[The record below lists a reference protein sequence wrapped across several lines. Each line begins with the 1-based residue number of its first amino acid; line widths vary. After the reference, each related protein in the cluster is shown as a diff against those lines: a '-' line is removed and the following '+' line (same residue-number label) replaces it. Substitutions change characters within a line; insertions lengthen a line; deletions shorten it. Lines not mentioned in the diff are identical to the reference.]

1 MMLVIC
7 LVEDSAYHCHGS
19 LCTWSYCTC
28 IYYVMYSQLIY
39 ILLQKLKISMMKN
52 CLREK
57 PPEKYPEDQQSYL
70 CPQIILRGSS
80 LVLSITLALKA
91 PLSIGRLVN
100 LQNKETGCSFNCS
113 NEYLNT
119 GYFLR
124 LKPAVKFPDFNI
136 VQYHYYQ

>member
-1 MMLVIC
+1 
-7 LVEDSAYHCHGS
+7 
-19 LCTWSYCTC
+19 
-28 IYYVMYSQLIY
+28 
-39 ILLQKLKISMMKN
+39 MMKN

-100 LQNKETGCSFNCS
+100 LQNKETGCPFNCS

-124 LKPAVKFPDFNI
+124 LQPAVKFPDFNI